1 MGYWRRFVEGMVVMD
16 WVPVVASLGGGLVLL
31 ALGGEFVV
39 RGAVG
44 VARKFGVSELMIGLT
59 LVGFGTS
66 SPELAASLSAALS
79 GSPAI
84 AVGNVVG
91 SNISNVLLIFALVA
105 IARPI
110 VVDPKALQ
118 RDGWVM
124 LIATLAFIGVAVV
137 VDEISRITGAAFLA
151 ALIGYVLFVYL
162 AERKSGPAA
171 RMHEAEG
178 QLHEPTPTPFWQS
191 GGLAIIGLVMLVFGA
206 DLLVGGAKTVARAA
220 GLSETII
227 GLTIVALGTSLPELV
242 TSVTA
247 ALKGRSD
254 VAFGGIIGS
263 NIYNILGIL
272 GVTALV
278 QPITVPADL
287 LARDWAAL
295 YVATLLIMLHANTG
309 GRVNRLEGGFL
320 LLHYFG
326 YCWLLLN

>member
-1 MGYWRRFVEGMVVMD
+1 L
-16 WVPVVASLGGGLVLL
+16 VAGSLAGGLVLL

-66 SPELAASLSAALS
+66 SPELAASVNAALA
-79 GSPAI
+79 GSPGI

-91 SNISNVLLIFALVA
+91 SNISNVLLIFAIVA
-105 IARPI
+105 IIRPI
-110 VVDPKALQ
+110 TVDVKALQ

-124 LIATLAFIGVAVV
+124 LLATLGFIAVAVYF
-137 VDEISRITGAAFLA
+137 DHISRLMGAGFIA
-151 ALIGYVLFVYL
+151 ALLAYVVLAYL
-162 AERKSGPAA
+162 MERNNGPGSQLHAQ
-171 RMHEAEG
+171 EG
-178 QLHEPTPTPFWQS
+178 QLHDPAPGPLWKAAL
-191 GGLAIIGLVMLVFGA
+191 LAIAGLVMLVFGA
-206 DLLVGGAKTVARAA
+206 DLLVGGAQAIARAA

-242 TSVTA
+242 TSAMA
-247 ALKGRSD
+247 AFKGRTG

-278 QPITVPADL
+278 KPIDVPADL

-295 YVATLLIMLHANTG
+295 YVATLLVLLHANAG
-309 GRVNRLEGGFL
+309 GKVNRFEGAFL
-320 LLHYFG
+320 LLHYAG
-326 YCWLLLN
+326 YCWLLLA

>member
-1 MGYWRRFVEGMVVMD
+1 M
-16 WVPVVASLGGGLVLL
+16 ASGLVLL

-44 VARKFGVSELMIGLT
+44 VARKFGISELMIGLT

-66 SPELAASLSAALS
+66 SPELAASINAALT
-79 GSPAI
+79 GSPGIAI
-84 AVGNVVG
+84 GNVVG

-105 IARPI
+105 VARPI
-110 VVDPKALQ
+110 NVDPRALQ

-124 LIATLAFIGVAVV
+124 LLATLALMGVAAVF
-137 VDEISRITGAAFLA
+137 DEISRTTATAFLA
-151 ALIGYVLFVYL
+151 ALLGYVLL
-162 AERKSGPAA
+162 AYFMERKANAA
-171 RMHEAEG
+171 AQMHEAEVDMHAPS
-178 QLHEPTPTPFWQS
+178 QAPLWRS
-191 GGLAIIGLVMLVFGA
+191 AVLALAGLVMLVFGA
-206 DLLVGGAKTVARAA
+206 DFLVGGAKTIARAA

-242 TSVTA
+242 TSVMA

-272 GVTALV
+272 SVTALI
-278 QPITVPADL
+278 QPIAVPADL

-295 YVATLLIMLHANTG
+295 YVATLLVLLHANTG
-309 GRVNRLEGGFL
+309 GRVNRFEGGFL
-320 LLHYFG
+320 LLHYAG

>member
-1 MGYWRRFVEGMVVMD
+1 MVMD
-16 WVPVVASLGGGLVLL
+16 WAPVAASLAGGLVLL

-39 RGAVG
+39 RGAVC

-79 GSPAI
+79 GSPGI

-105 IARPI
+105 IVRPI
-110 VVDPKALQ
+110 VIDAKALQ

-124 LIATLAFIGVAVV
+124 LLATLVFIGTAVV
-137 VDEISRITGAAFLA
+137 LDEISRVAGAVFFA
-151 ALIGYVLFVYL
+151 ALIGYVLFAYL
-162 AERKSGPAA
+162 AERKNGPAA

-178 QLHEPTPTPFWQS
+178 RLHEPTPTPLWQS
-191 GGLAIIGLVMLVFGA
+191 GGLAILGLVMLVFGA

-242 TSVTA
+242 TSVMA

-278 QPITVPADL
+278 QPIAVPADL

-320 LLHYFG
+320 LLHYIG

>member
-1 MGYWRRFVEGMVVMD
+1 MD
-16 WVPVVASLGGGLVLL
+16 WAPVALALTGGLVLL
-31 ALGGEFVV
+31 TLGGELVV

-44 VARKFGVSELMIGLT
+44 VARKLGISELMIGLT

-66 SPELAASLSAALS
+66 SPELAASVNAALA
-79 GSPAI
+79 GSPGI

-91 SNISNVLLIFALVA
+91 SNIANVLLIFALVA

-110 VVDPKALQ
+110 AVDPKALQ

-124 LIATLAFIGVAVV
+124 LTATLVFIAIAVAF
-137 VDEISRITGAAFLA
+137 DEISRLTGVLFLL
-151 ALIGYVLFVYL
+151 ALIAYVIVTYL
-162 AERKSGPAA
+162 AERKGDVSAQ
-171 RMHEAEG
+171 MHEAEG
-178 QLHEPTPTPFWQS
+178 HLHDPAPARLWQS
-191 GGLAIIGLVMLVFGA
+191 GAIAIVGLVMLVYGA
-206 DLLVGGAKTVARAA
+206 DLLVGGAQTIARAA

-242 TSVTA
+242 TSVMA

-278 QPITVPADL
+278 QPIVVPADL

-295 YVATLLIMLHANTG
+295 YVASLLVLLHANTG
-309 GRVNRLEGGFL
+309 GRVNRFEGAFL
-320 LLHYFG
+320 LLHYAG
-326 YCWLLLN
+326 YCWLLLS

>member
-1 MGYWRRFVEGMVVMD
+1 MVD
-16 WVPVVASLGGGLVLL
+16 WTPVATSLASGLVLL
-31 ALGGEFVV
+31 ALGGELVV

-79 GSPAI
+79 GSPGI

-110 VVDPKALQ
+110 IVDPKALQ

-124 LIATLAFIGVAVV
+124 LLATLAFIAVAVV
-137 VDEISRITGAAFLA
+137 LDEISRITGAMFLA
-151 ALIGYVLFVYL
+151 ALIGYVLFAYL
-162 AERKSGPAA
+162 AERKSDPAA

-178 QLHEPTPTPFWQS
+178 QLHGPTPTPLWQA
-191 GGLAIIGLVMLVFGA
+191 GGLAIIGLMMLVFGA

-220 GLSETII
+220 GLSETTI

-242 TSVTA
+242 TSVMA

-272 GVTALV
+272 GITALI
-278 QPITVPADL
+278 QPIAVPADL
-287 LARDWAAL
+287 LGRDWAAL

-309 GRVNRLEGGFL
+309 GRVNSLEGGFL
-320 LLHYFG
+320 LLHYIG

>member
-1 MGYWRRFVEGMVVMD
+1 MGD
-16 WVPVVASLGGGLVLL
+16 WTLVAGSLAGGLVLL

-66 SPELAASLSAALS
+66 SPELAASVSAALS
-79 GSPAI
+79 GSPGIAI
-84 AVGNVVG
+84 GNVVG

-105 IARPI
+105 IVRPI
-110 VVDPKALQ
+110 VVNAKALQ

-124 LIATLAFIGVAVV
+124 LLATLAFIAVAVV
-137 VDEISRITGAAFLA
+137 LDEISRITGAFFLA
-151 ALIGYVLFVYL
+151 ALIGYVLFAYL
-162 AERKSGPAA
+162 SERKSGPAA
-171 RMHEAEG
+171 KMHEAEVD
-178 QLHEPTPTPFWQS
+178 LHGPAPTPLWQS
-191 GGLAIIGLVMLVFGA
+191 AGIALIGLVMLVFGA
-206 DLLVGGAKTVARAA
+206 DLLVNSAKIIARAA

-242 TSVTA
+242 TSLMA

-263 NIYNILGIL
+263 NIYNVLGIL
-272 GVTALV
+272 GVTALI
-278 QPITVPADL
+278 QPIAIPVDL

-295 YVATLLIMLHANTG
+295 YVATLLVLLHANTG
-309 GRVNRLEGGFL
+309 GRVNRFEGAFL
-320 LLHYFG
+320 LLHYVG
-326 YCWLLLN
+326 YCWLLLS

>member
-1 MGYWRRFVEGMVVMD
+1 MSD
-16 WVPVVASLGGGLVLL
+16 WTGVSIALGGGLVLL

-44 VARKFGVSELMIGLT
+44 VARKFGVSELLIGLT

-66 SPELAASLSAALS
+66 SPELAASISAALA
-79 GSPAI
+79 GSPGI

-110 VVDPKALQ
+110 SVDVKALQ

-124 LIATLAFIGVAVV
+124 LLATLGFIAVAVV
-137 VDEISRITGAAFLA
+137 FDEISRLTGAAFLA
-151 ALIGYVLFVYL
+151 ALLGYVVFAYMMDRRDS
-162 AERKSGPAA
+162 AAA
-171 RMHEAEG
+171 RMDAAESH
-178 QLHEPTPTPFWQS
+178 LHDPAPSPLWLSITFAVV
-191 GGLAIIGLVMLVFGA
+191 GLAMLVFGA
-206 DLLVGGAKTVARAA
+206 DLLVGGAQTIARRF

-242 TSVTA
+242 TSLTA

-254 VAFGGIIGS
+254 VAFGGVIGS

-278 QPITVPADL
+278 RPIAVPADL

-295 YVATLLIMLHANTG
+295 YVTTLLIMLHANTG
-309 GRVNRLEGGFL
+309 GRVNRFEGAFL
-320 LLHYFG
+320 LLHYVG

>member
-1 MGYWRRFVEGMVVMD
+1 MD
-16 WVPVVASLGGGLVLL
+16 WFPVAASLAGGLVLL

-44 VARKFGVSELMIGLT
+44 VARKFGISELMIGLT

-66 SPELAASLSAALS
+66 SPELAASINAALA
-79 GSPAI
+79 GSPGI

-105 IARPI
+105 IVRPI
-110 VVDPKALQ
+110 TVDPKALQ

-124 LIATLAFIGVAVV
+124 LLATLVFIAAAVV
-137 VDEISRITGAAFLA
+137 LDEFSRLTGAAFVA
-151 ALIGYVLFVYL
+151 ALIGYLVFTYF
-162 AERKSGPAA
+162 AERKSEPAA
-171 RMHEAEG
+171 RIHEADA
-178 QLHEPTPTPFWQS
+178 QLHEPKPAPLWRS
-191 GGLAIIGLVMLVFGA
+191 GAIAIVGLVMLVFGA
-206 DLLVGGAKTVARAA
+206 DLLIGGAKTVARAA
-220 GLSETII
+220 GMSETII

-242 TSVTA
+242 TSVMA

-263 NIYNILGIL
+263 NIYNILGII
-272 GVTALV
+272 GITALV
-278 QPITVPADL
+278 QPIAVPVDL

-295 YVATLLIMLHANTG
+295 YVATLLIVLHANTG

-320 LLHYFG
+320 LLHYVG

>member
-1 MGYWRRFVEGMVVMD
+1 M
-16 WVPVVASLGGGLVLL
+16 ASGLVLL

-44 VARKFGVSELMIGLT
+44 VARKFGISELMIGLT

-66 SPELAASLSAALS
+66 SPELAASINAALT
-79 GSPAI
+79 GSPGIAI
-84 AVGNVVG
+84 GNVVG

-105 IARPI
+105 VARPI
-110 VVDPKALQ
+110 NVDPRALQ

-124 LIATLAFIGVAVV
+124 LLATLALMGVAAVF
-137 VDEISRITGAAFLA
+137 DEISRTTATAFLA
-151 ALIGYVLFVYL
+151 ALLGYVLL
-162 AERKSGPAA
+162 AYFMERKANAA
-171 RMHEAEG
+171 AQMHEAEVDMHAPS
-178 QLHEPTPTPFWQS
+178 QAPLWRS
-191 GGLAIIGLVMLVFGA
+191 AVLALAGLVMLVFGA
-206 DLLVGGAKTVARAA
+206 DFLVGGAKTIARAA

-242 TSVTA
+242 TSVMA

-272 GVTALV
+272 SVTALI
-278 QPITVPADL
+278 QPIAVPTDL

-295 YVATLLIMLHANTG
+295 YVATLLVLLHANTG
-309 GRVNRLEGGFL
+309 GRVNRFEGGFL
-320 LLHYFG
+320 LLHYAG